1 MIRVVIVEDQTIVR
15 RGIISLLDLTPDI
28 RVCGEAVNGEEA
40 LLEIR
45 LKQPDAVIMDI
56 RLPGRSGIEVLEELQ
71 GEDVAPPVILLTTFD
86 DDILF
91 LRGVRAG
98 AKGFLLKDVSEE
110 QLAQTIRTV
119 ATGGTLLQPAL
130 TVRNMRAVR
139 ETRTL
144 FESIPEPEPL
154 TPFEIKVLRLVAG
167 GLNNREIAE
176 HLGSTEGG
184 IKNQLSSAFQ
194 KLGVRDRTRA
204 VLRGI
209 ELGIL

>member
-28 RVCGEAVNGEEA
+28 RVCGEAVNAEEA
-40 LLEIR
+40 ILEIR

-71 GEDVAPPVILLTTFD
+71 LDGDAPPVILLTTFD
-86 DDILF
+86 DDMLF
-91 LRGVRAG
+91 LRGIRAG
-98 AKGFLLKDVSEE
+98 AKGFLLKDVSEDR
-110 QLAQTIRTV
+110 LAETIRTV
-119 ATGGTLLQPAL
+119 AMGGTLLQPAL
-130 TVRNMRAVR
+130 TVRNTQAIR
-139 ETRTL
+139 ERKAL
-144 FESIPEPEPL
+144 FESTVDPEPL

-176 HLGSTEGG
+176 HLSSTEGG

-209 ELGIL
+209 EMGIL